1 MDFYKKIF
9 TDNLPYVAIVL
20 AVFISKVVS
29 QSIEEE
35 GSQLFSIEGKVDVL
49 STSNK
54 DWISNTQILVDG
66 GLYTGHLK

>member
-66 GLYTGHLK
+66 GLYT